1 MNFNGCVSNKK
12 LNLIDC
18 YALYIYK
25 VCIYTLWL
33 TSRRLDKLSS

>member
-18 YALYIYK
+18 YALYILRCAFIAYG
-25 VCIYTLWL
+25 
-33 TSRRLDKLSS
+33 